1 MISTVFF
8 DLDDTLHN
16 TTRLARLARNA
27 AVHAMIDQGL
37 PLTPEGG
44 CKKLVE
50 IVRRKGSNY
59 PGHFDLLVEETI
71 GEKNYRLIAAGII
84 GYHNTKFANMH
95 PYSDTV
101 STLIELKKMGME
113 VNIISNGRSL
123 KQWEKILRLGLESF
137 FTHVLISETVGYS
150 KPDRKM
156 FETALSIAHCDASDA
171 VFVDDRVEYISG
183 ARECGMHTIC
193 MDKHRR
199 EPHDAPC
206 DFIVHSL
213 SEIPPLIRVL

>member
-1 MISTVFF
+1 MVTTVFF

-37 PLTPEGG
+37 PLTPEEG

-50 IVRRKGSNY
+50 IVREKGSNY
-59 PGHFDLLVEETI
+59 PGHFDLLVEEVT

-95 PYSDTV
+95 PYSDAV
-101 STLIELKKMGME
+101 STLIELKKMGLE
-113 VNIISNGRSL
+113 TNIISNGRSL

-150 KPDRKM
+150 KPDREM
-156 FETALSIAHCDASDA
+156 FETALSIARCDAHDA
-171 VFVDDRVEYISG
+171 VIVDDRVSYMSG
-183 ARECGMHTIC
+183 ARACGMHTIC

-199 EPHDAPC
+199 ETIDDRC
-206 DFIVHSL
+206 EFVVHTL
-213 SEIPPLIRVL
+213 GEIPPLLASL